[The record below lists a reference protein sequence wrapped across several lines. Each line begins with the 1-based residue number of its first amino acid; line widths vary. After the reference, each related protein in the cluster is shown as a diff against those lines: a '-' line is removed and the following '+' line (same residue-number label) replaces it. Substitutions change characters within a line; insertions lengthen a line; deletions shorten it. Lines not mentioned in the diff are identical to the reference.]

1 MNDRGRDSGTG
12 LTHIRVDA
20 DAIVDGTRVQLAAE
34 LLIVVHED
42 DRAKV
47 YVSHAPAVDVY
58 SQGRT
63 EHEAVLAL
71 EQAIRSYIITA
82 HSRGYLERILLR
94 SALRSTDDSRIPP
107 PRQYVRIAQDR
118 PVPDIVDTPAAVEL
132 SAL

>member
-1 MNDRGRDSGTG
+1 MNDRGHDIGTG

-20 DAIVDGTRVQLAAE
+20 DAIVDGTRVQLDAE
-34 LLIVVHED
+34 LLIVVHKD
-42 DRAKV
+42 DRAQV
-47 YVSHAPAVDVY
+47 YVSQAPALNVY

-82 HSRGYLERILLR
+82 HGRGYLERILLR
-94 SALRSTDDSRIPP
+94 SALRSTDDRI

-118 PVPDIVDTPAAVEL
+118 PEPNIVDTPAAVEL

>member
-1 MNDRGRDSGTG
+1 M
-12 LTHIRVDA
+12 
-20 DAIVDGTRVQLAAE
+20 QLDAE
-34 LLIVVHED
+34 LLIVVHKD
-42 DRAKV
+42 DRAQV
-47 YVSHAPAVDVY
+47 YVSQAPALNGY

-82 HSRGYLERILLR
+82 HGRGYLERILLR
-94 SALRSTDDSRIPP
+94 SALRSTDDRI

-118 PVPDIVDTPAAVEL
+118 PEPNIVDTPAAVEL